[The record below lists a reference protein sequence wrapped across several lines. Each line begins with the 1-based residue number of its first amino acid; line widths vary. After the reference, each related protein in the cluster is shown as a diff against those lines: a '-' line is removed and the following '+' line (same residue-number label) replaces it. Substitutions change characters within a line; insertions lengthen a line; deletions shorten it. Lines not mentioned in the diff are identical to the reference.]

1 MRKIILIAAIIA
13 ALAGCTAGNPPQ
25 ESAEPVVSPNV
36 TEEKEYKIIE
46 KEDNN
51 EKYLKLNK
59 YEDCSYDFDHDD
71 VEETVTLYT
80 SAEKDSHGDF
90 MWDDSQDWILAV
102 EGNNGNYTLYE
113 EHARGQLELFV
124 SEYYEKDGERPA
136 IRLMISTSAGFEIRE
151 YTYGNES
158 FREETVYNAGDINEL
173 SVNKY

>member
-1 MRKIILIAAIIA
+1 MEIIVLCSYNICFNGQYCAVNKVFAFAKIHIFLKYASDFE
-13 ALAGCTAGNPPQ
+13 G
-25 ESAEPVVSPNV
+25 
-36 TEEKEYKIIE
+36 